1 MYAGDYQPFRIVETC
16 QPLTSQVDFAAFRIH
31 ADPQG
36 SRRMGTC
43 KARALVCDY
52 QPFRIVETCQ
62 PLTSQVDFAAF
73 RIHADPQGSRAHG
86 GLARLTRSL
95 VTRKPF
101 RAWADSSP
109 LFRERLF
116 GSSKLWRLERL
127 DFHMQTSAYS
137 ARTWTASEATFAG
150 RLGLLIAKLGAHP
163 RTPKLLNCNVLR
175 FQSAKFLNSEV
186 RISM

>member
-1 MYAGDYQPFRIVETC
+1 MQTRKARGRMGTCKARALVGDYQPFRIVETC
-16 QPLTSQVDFAAFRIH
+16 QPLTSQVDFAVFR
-31 ADPQG
+31 
-36 SRRMGTC
+36 S
-43 KARALVCDY
+43 
-52 QPFRIVETCQ
+52 
-62 PLTSQVDFAAF
+62 
-73 RIHADPQGSRAHG
+73 HADPQGSRAHG
-86 GLARLTRSL
+86 GLARLVRSW

-109 LFRERLF
+109 LLRERLF

-175 FQSAKFLNSEV
+175 FQSAKFLNNEV

>member
-1 MYAGDYQPFRIVETC
+1 MLALRSTSRLPNFSALFRDFRGAGANRRLSRLPNLLADLAGFGRGGD
-16 QPLTSQVDFAAFRIH
+16 SSAFRI
-31 ADPQG
+31 Q
-36 SRRMGTC
+36 
-43 KARALVCDY
+43 
-52 QPFRIVETCQ
+52 
-62 PLTSQVDFAAF
+62 
-73 RIHADPQGSRAHG
+73 ADPQGSRAHG
-86 GLARLTRSL
+86 GLARLTRSW

-109 LFRERLF
+109 LLRERLF

-127 DFHMQTSAYS
+127 DLHMQTSAYS

-175 FQSAKFLNSEV
+175 FQSAKFLNNEV

>member
-1 MYAGDYQPFRIVETC
+1 MRAHYARGRLSAFPNCRDLSAFD
-16 QPLTSQVDFAAFRIH
+16 LTSGLCSLSH
-31 ADPQG
+31 
-36 SRRMGTC
+36 TC
-43 KARALVCDY
+43 RPARLAG
-52 QPFRIVETCQ
+52 
-62 PLTSQVDFAAF
+62 AW
-73 RIHADPQGSRAHG
+73 
-86 GLARLTRSL
+86 GLARLVRSW
-95 VTRKPF
+95 VTCKPF

-109 LFRERLF
+109 LLRERLF

-175 FQSAKFLNSEV
+175 FQSAKFLNNEV